1 MSESEVIEMMYEAL
15 GYADRNFEF
24 WISASFAVILA
35 FHFSGARLTTLM
47 YRLITFLYLS
57 ATVLFMSRWSVAAM
71 QYAAFRQQL
80 IDMGAS
86 IEVSND
92 AREIII
98 TVAYVIVILLG
109 TIGTVYF
116 GRRTINNARSSL

>member
-1 MSESEVIEMMYEAL
+1 V
-15 GYADRNFEF
+15 
-24 WISASFAVILA
+24 
-35 FHFSGARLTTLM
+35 
-47 YRLITFLYLS
+47 
-57 ATVLFMSRWSVAAM
+57 FMSRWSVAAM

-86 IEVSND
+86 IEVSNN
-92 AREIII
+92 AMETII

-116 GRRTINNARSSL
+116 GRRTINNTRSSL